1 MINIIFELSFVNDM
15 VDFFAYT
22 LNTTISTN
30 LTYDI
35 LIVLALSELKS
46 LVNWFRTIGNDV
58 FKFQRTKMRPL
69 LLYSLQC
76 NTWCLIINR
85 TVSQLAIAIIC
96 LQIWGHVS
104 TTILWFI
111 FIILIFLILGYITR
125 WLDLLLGH
133 GYLLCSDLVLILL
146 QNLHLMI

>member
-1 MINIIFELSFVNDM
+1 MVNIILKLTLVNDM

-35 LIVLALSELKS
+35 LVVFALSELKC
-46 LVNWFRTIGNDV
+46 LVNWLGTIGNDV
-58 FKFQRTKMRPL
+58 FKFQWTKMRPL
-69 LLYSLQC
+69 LLHSLQC
-76 NTWCLIINR
+76 NTRCLIIDR
-85 TVSQLAIAIIC
+85 TVSQLAIAIFC
-96 LQIWGHVS
+96 LQIRGHVR
-104 TTILWFI
+104 TIILWFI

-125 WLDLLLGH
+125 WLDLLLSH
-133 GYLLCSDLVLILL
+133 GYLLCSHLVLILL